1 MSKKLDIPG
10 SDLWVLSLFT
20 EGYGR
25 EYYIREISALLPISH
40 GTAQTI
46 LERLEKKLVLSS
58 NLRGKTRIFRIKP
71 GEMAIQYFILAEQ
84 YKKISFM
91 EDKPYA
97 TEVLN
102 KIHPFIEGISL
113 LFGSYAKGTDTGDS
127 DLDLLVAGHYNEK
140 EVKQI
145 GKKYNIEINIRIF
158 PEEVFVGIDP
168 QDALLIEAKN
178 HHIVWKNAEA
188 FVRAVIS

>member
-1 MSKKLDIPG
+1 MPRKSLTRFIHSSKGFPCFSG
-10 SDLWVLSLFT
+10 
-20 EGYGR
+20 
-25 EYYIREISALLPISH
+25 A
-40 GTAQTI
+40 
-46 LERLEKKLVLSS
+46 
-58 NLRGKTRIFRIKP
+58 
-71 GEMAIQYFILAEQ
+71 
-84 YKKISFM
+84 
-91 EDKPYA
+91 
-97 TEVLN
+97 
-102 KIHPFIEGISL
+102 
-113 LFGSYAKGTDTGDS
+113 AKGPDTGDS